1 MLDFH
6 NSFRTITSIPLFP
19 EKFEEQVDGMF
30 FLIEDVYDPLAA
42 RSDASPASH
51 QRHLSK
57 QRRLYGERVE
67 PGHVPLR
74 LNAFDIKVIGLND
87 HASTIAR
94 LDSGVQ

>member
-19 EKFEEQVDGMF
+19 EKFEEQTDGVLL
-30 FLIEDVYDPLAA
+30 LIEDVHHLLAA

-57 QRRLYGERVE
+57 QRRLDGERVE